1 MKLFSRLKFI
11 PILAMALPLI
21 LTSVITLPETV
32 IASRLPVGQIAYE
45 IFPNS
50 NPYPQLLAQAPAT
63 DTIQAALENP
73 NRPDADKSRDDRD
86 HTAQVL
92 DFLGV
97 EPGMAVA
104 DLMAGGG
111 YYTELFSRIVGNE
124 GQVYMQNEYIGWP
137 WEKFFPSMISARLEH
152 YRLANVT
159 RLDAPL
165 ETMGLPE
172 GELDLVFLSLFY
184 HDSVWMGIDRQ
195 KVLQEIYTA
204 LKPDGIFAIID
215 NCSEP
220 RVGIRDVS
228 SKHRIDR
235 EFVIEDLLAAGFTV
249 DATSDI
255 LSNPGD
261 DHTLSAFDPAIRSH
275 TDRFI
280 ISFSKS

>member
-1 MKLFSRLKFI
+1 MNLLSRLKFI
-11 PILAMALPLI
+11 LVLAMALPLI
-21 LTSVITLPETV
+21 LASVITLPKTA
-32 IASRLPVGQIAYE
+32 IAQE
-45 IFPNS
+45 IFPNF
-50 NPYPQLLAQAPAT
+50 NQYPQLLAQAPAT

-73 NRPDADKSRDDRD
+73 NRPDADKSRDERD

-92 DFLGV
+92 DFLAV

-111 YYTELFSRIVGNE
+111 YYTELFSRVVGDD
-124 GQVYMQNEYIGWP
+124 GRVYMQNEYIGWP
-137 WEKFFPSMISARLEH
+137 WEKFFPSMISARLEDDH
-152 YRLANVT
+152 LANVT

-195 KVLQEIYTA
+195 KILQEIYTA

-215 NCSEP
+215 HCSEP
-220 RVGIRDVS
+220 GVGIRDVS
-228 SKHRIDR
+228 SKHRIDP

-249 DATSDI
+249 DATSDL
-255 LSNPGD
+255 LSNLED
-261 DHTLSAFDPAIRSH
+261 DHTLSVFDPAIRSH
-275 TDRFI
+275 SDRFI

>member
-1 MKLFSRLKFI
+1 MNLLSRLKFI
-11 PILAMALPLI
+11 LVLAMALPLI
-21 LTSVITLPETV
+21 LASVITLPKTA
-32 IASRLPVGQIAYE
+32 IAQE
-45 IFPNS
+45 IFPNF
-50 NPYPQLLAQAPAT
+50 NQYPQLLAQALAT

-73 NRPDADKSRDDRD
+73 NRPDADKSRDERD

-92 DFLGV
+92 DFLAV

-111 YYTELFSRIVGNE
+111 YYTELFSRVVGDD
-124 GQVYMQNEYIGWP
+124 GRVYMQNEYIGWP
-137 WEKFFPSMISARLEH
+137 WEKFFPSMISARLEDD
-152 YRLANVT
+152 RLANVT

-195 KVLQEIYTA
+195 KILQEIYTA

-215 NCSEP
+215 HCSEP
-220 RVGIRDVS
+220 GVGIRDVS
-228 SKHRIDR
+228 SKHRIDP

-249 DATSDI
+249 DATSDL
-255 LSNPGD
+255 LSNPED

-280 ISFSKS
+280 ITFRKS